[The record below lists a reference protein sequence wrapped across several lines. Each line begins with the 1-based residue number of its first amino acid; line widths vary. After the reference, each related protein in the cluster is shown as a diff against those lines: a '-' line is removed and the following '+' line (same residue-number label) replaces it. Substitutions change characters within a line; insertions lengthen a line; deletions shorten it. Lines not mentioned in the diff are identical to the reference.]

1 MKQFTIGYGGRK
13 PHDFTA
19 ILLEHRIRSIVD
31 VRLRPDRASMG
42 IYSKAKDPGKGIAG
56 LLAAS
61 GIEYFS
67 LPELGNV
74 FLEQDDWPDRY
85 QQLVDR
91 AGDLLMSRLDGIPEP
106 YCLLCAERRVDEC
119 HRRII
124 AEFLTARGCR
134 FEHLE

>member
-1 MKQFTIGYGGRK
+1 MKLFTIGYGGRK
-13 PHDFTA
+13 PHDFVA
-19 ILLEHRIRSIVD
+19 ILLEQGIRAIAD

-42 IYSKAKDPGKGIAG
+42 IYTKAKDPSKGIAG

-67 LPELGNV
+67 FPELGNI
-74 FLEQDDWPDRY
+74 FLELDDWPERY

-91 AGDLLMSRLDGIPEP
+91 AGDLLISRLDGIPAP
-106 YCLLCAERRVDEC
+106 YCLLCAERRVADC

-124 AEFLTARGCR
+124 AEFLIARGYR
-134 FEHLE
+134 FG